1 MSSTAIEARDLA
13 KSYGGPPLFVR
24 LSLRAESGLTAVAGR
39 NGSGKTTLLKILA
52 GLLRPDEGTVRVER
66 AGARL
71 SGEPLRLA
79 VGWAGQD
86 LNLYEDL
93 TALENLTFFRRAAGA
108 HADRGEIGRRL
119 EEVDLAYAAD
129 QRVGGFSTGMKQRLR
144 VAFATLFDP
153 PILLLDEPM
162 AGLDVSGR
170 ELVARLIA
178 ARRRNGAV
186 FLASNDER
194 DFVQPD
200 QTLSLGR

>member
-1 MSSTAIEARDLA
+1 MIEARDLA

-24 LSLRAESGLTAVAGR
+24 LSLRAETGLTAVAGR

-108 HADRGEIGRRL
+108 CADRGEIRRRL
-119 EEVDLAYAAD
+119 DEVDLGYAAD

-144 VAFATLFDP
+144 VAFAILFDP

-162 AGLDVSGR
+162 AGLDVTGR

-178 ARRRNGAV
+178 ARRRSGAV

-200 QTLSLGR
+200 QTFSLGR